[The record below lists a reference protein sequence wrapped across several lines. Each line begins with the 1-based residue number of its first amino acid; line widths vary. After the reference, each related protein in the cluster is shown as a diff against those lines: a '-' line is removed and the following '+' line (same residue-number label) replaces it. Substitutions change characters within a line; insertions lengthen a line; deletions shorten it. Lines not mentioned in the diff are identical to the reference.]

1 MIWGKK
7 LSNKQHHHSLAI
19 EKTNP
24 KSRQLITLMYAYIYC
39 NDHIKYQQFTS
50 YFLLWYVKWA
60 RQILSSPFEREARS
74 GIKSE
79 IQNISDEALLTSLC
93 CLPALS
99 WVKARECMRRSKKKK
114 KKTLASGTSMTNTV
128 TISPSPVL
136 IRLMAQLNVLSLER
150 K

>member
-24 KSRQLITLMYAYIYC
+24 VCRQLITLMYAYIYC

-60 RQILSSPFEREARS
+60 RQYYRHHLKEACS

-79 IQNISDEALLTSLC
+79 IQNISDEALSAPHHAAFQHSL
-93 CLPALS
+93 
-99 WVKARECMRRSKKKK
+99 WVKARECMRRSKK